1 MIPGEIHHQLANSGA
16 DYLVTLPLLLGK
28 VQEAIGNLDIQV
40 FFCILTLIIFAIFAY
55 SSSAIMITG
64 GAGWGG
70 GFL

>member
-40 FFCILTLIIFAIFAY
+40 FFCILIIFAIFAY